1 MADPPPPLALSTT
14 SASPNP
20 SATLWFW
27 GARTGSPLAGSD
39 PKGPTRCCGTAVQ
52 LGTISRRKLA
62 GSPLR
67 SLFVSVSD
75 PCPAL
80 HIPNAGGTAAL
91 SPSTPISMTPKFQL
105 PAYPILRPTT
115 CQVPP
120 QHPLHTPGPGSP
132 QSPPPRNGMWSMAPP
147 TPLGAPSPHLPVGA
161 PVPPCSSVAESARPP
176 PAARAPLR
184 PPRSTPAP
192 SPESLGPRERR
203 RHAAPSRLQPL
214 PNAAGSGPGTSQ
226 VSRLVTPFHRGVPA
240 SPPRVQR
247 SLGWIRSLAYFL
259 PSLSLPF
266 LLFLP
271 SFLSSRHG
279 G

>member
-1 MADPPPPLALSTT
+1 MADPPPPLALSIT

-120 QHPLHTPGPGSP
+120 QHPLHTAGPGSP
-132 QSPPPRNGMWSMAPP
+132 QSPPPPGTECGAWRPRRPWARPARAYLSGPLCRRALVQLRVPARRPQPEPP
-147 TPLGAPSPHLPVGA
+147 YGPQGPRPPLARSRWVLESAAATPHPRGSSPSPMPLG
-161 PVPPCSSVAESARPP
+161 
-176 PAARAPLR
+176 
-184 PPRSTPAP
+184 
-192 SPESLGPRERR
+192 LG
-203 RHAAPSRLQPL
+203 
-214 PNAAGSGPGTSQ
+214 
-226 VSRLVTPFHRGVPA
+226 LVLVK
-240 SPPRVQR
+240 
-247 SLGWIRSLAYFL
+247 
-259 PSLSLPF
+259 
-266 LLFLP
+266 
-271 SFLSSRHG
+271 
-279 G
+279 